1 MIHVTKH
8 RLMLLLVSTV
18 VVFLHL
24 YLTACT
30 GHLGDMKAA
39 DMRAAIDN
47 CRQNQLGV
55 LTYQRA
61 DKSIMAIRCI
71 PLSSEVSHIVTV
83 RKRANM
89 PILRILTE
97 SIDIEEK

>member
-1 MIHVTKH
+1 MTRITRY
-8 RLMLLLVSTV
+8 RLKLLLTSIIFVL
-18 VVFLHL
+18 LHL
-24 YLTACT
+24 YITACT

-55 LTYQRA
+55 MAYQRA

-71 PLSSEVSHIVTV
+71 PLRNEINHAVTV
-83 RKRANM
+83 RRRANM

-97 SIDIEEK
+97 TIDIEEN

>member
-1 MIHVTKH
+1 MINAFLCLCAFVVQ
-8 RLMLLLVSTV
+8 LLLTG
-18 VVFLHL
+18 
-24 YLTACT
+24 CM

-61 DKSIMAIRCI
+61 DRSIMAIRCI
-71 PLSSEVSHIVTV
+71 PLPSEVNHSVTI
-83 RKRANM
+83 RKRVNM
-89 PILRILTE
+89 PLLRVITE
-97 SIDIEEK
+97 NIDIQEN